1 LKNPA
6 ISGDY
11 PSTSSVDGV
20 TKLVAARM
28 PARLALAG
36 AVTRASANRLGDHR

>member
-20 TKLVAARM
+20 TKLVGADAGTV
-28 PARLALAG
+28 ALAG